1 MTDHTI
7 HAETAPAPADE
18 TVEQQ
23 VEQAPAVDPAPA
35 SDPAPTNDPAPEPER
50 DTFDRDYVEKLRR
63 EAADYRT
70 KRKEEADRAAA
81 LEAELAK
88 YRDGLK
94 NLFGEGEPEQS
105 PEDIIA
111 SLTQERD
118 QAAQQ
123 LAAIRTE
130 SALTKAAN
138 EAGAD
143 AELLALVLKGKGA
156 LTDLNPNSDD
166 FTAQIAEL
174 VTAEVAANPKL
185 KATPAVPQSSGSTP
199 EDATTPRTGQLT
211 RADMANMTPKEINEA
226 VAAGRFRDVLG
237 G

>member
-1 MTDHTI
+1 MTDQTI
-7 HAETAPAPADE
+7 PADPAPAAETAPEP
-18 TVEQQ
+18 VEQ
-23 VEQAPAVDPAPA
+23 VPAVDPAPA
-35 SDPAPTNDPAPEPER
+35 SDPAPTADPAPGETQQ
-50 DTFDRDYVEKLRR
+50 DVFDREYVEKLRR

-70 KRKEEADRAAA
+70 KRKEEADRAAQ

-94 NLFGEGEPEQS
+94 ALTGEQEAEKS

-111 SLTQERD
+111 SLTAERD

-130 SALTKAAN
+130 SALTRAAAD
-138 EAGAD
+138 AGAD
-143 AELLALVLKGKGA
+143 AELLTLVLKGKGA
-156 LTDLNPNSDD
+156 LKDLDPNTDD
-166 FTAQIAEL
+166 FAAQVAEL

-185 KATPAVPQSSGSTP
+185 KATQAVPQSSGSNP
-199 EDATTPRTGQLT
+199 EDAAAPRTGQLT
-211 RADMANMTPKEINEA
+211 REDMKRMSPKEINEA